1 MSGKQVKVMTPQESA
16 AAAAAAA
23 LREEADE
30 NFKQFVL
37 YIKHGDSNSENAL
50 RLLKSSPRL
59 TQCVIQDVGVLPL
72 PRPAWLVSVPTLVD
86 RHANMVKRGSAA
98 IEQLSDWAALASAAP
113 RSASAANN
121 NKGYLSAAMSFNAPE

>member
-37 YIKHGDSNSENAL
+37 YIKPGDSNSENAL

-59 TQCVIQDVGVLPL
+59 TQCVLQDVALLPSL
-72 PRPAWLVSVPTLVD
+72 NEGLDAYIPKLTYVPI
-86 RHANMVKRGSAA
+86 ANATHWVVH
-98 IEQLSDWAALASAAP
+98 EQ
-113 RSASAANN
+113 
-121 NKGYLSAAMSFNAPE
+121 PERVQREITAFL